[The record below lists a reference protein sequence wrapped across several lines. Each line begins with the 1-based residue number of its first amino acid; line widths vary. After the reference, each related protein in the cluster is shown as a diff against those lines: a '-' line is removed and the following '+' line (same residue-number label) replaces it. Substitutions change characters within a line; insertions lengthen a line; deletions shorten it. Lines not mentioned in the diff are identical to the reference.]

1 MRKKSLRQAAN
12 KYLITDNRGNFKE
25 KKRRIYVIY
34 KMIDDLFSIGNT
46 PLQWQAIK
54 LDHIKKLLIYW
65 QKRKIK
71 MTTIMRYM
79 SIIRKFLYDLEC
91 PIATKISNQA
101 LGLRRKNTVR
111 KKSKIYP
118 GFWQNIP
125 NPSARL
131 LLAFQIH
138 FGLTL
143 SEAMRIHSDLHI
155 QEHSLWI
162 TREISFSS
170 QDRFIPIRN
179 DIQVAL
185 LKEFKTLIEKNN
197 TLIETF
203 GYQTLLHCYR
213 QGLKELKL
221 LPIKNYRYLYA
232 RQLKQQLSPTLSKYE
247 LMWLIMEEMGVTSR
261 STIWNYLNE

>member
-25 KKRRIYVIY
+25 RKRRIYVIH
-34 KMIDDLFSIGNT
+34 KMIDDLFIIGDT

-54 LDHIKKLLIYW
+54 LDHIKKLLIHW

-71 MTTIMRYM
+71 MATIMRHM

-91 PIATKISNQA
+91 PVALEISNQS
-101 LGLRRKNTVR
+101 LGLRRKNTLR
-111 KKSKIYP
+111 QKSKIYP

-131 LLAFQIH
+131 LLAFQVH

-143 SEAMRIHSDLHI
+143 SEVMHLNSDLHL

-162 TREISFSS
+162 TREIASNSR
-170 QDRFIPIRN
+170 DRFIPIRN
-179 DIQVAL
+179 DIQVTL
-185 LKEFKTLIEKNN
+185 LKEFNTLTEKNN
-197 TLIETF
+197 TLIKAF
-203 GYQTLLHCYR
+203 GYQTLLHNYR
-213 QGLKELKL
+213 QALNELKL

-232 RQLKQQLSPTLSKYE
+232 RQLKQQLSPPLNKYE

-261 STIWNYLNE
+261 STVWNYLNE